1 MSDTVI
7 SHTFTFLITNM
18 LDNFYIYS
26 DFSMRCIRLTTRGCR
41 PYRLSLLGCRF
52 GRSESS
58 GFVGVFRLSSS
69 SLIRLCTCAY
79 RAHFTSRLEVSC
91 RLWLALKSVFERNEL
106 FIWIQLLSRI
116 IFHNFSII
124 TICKRNIKY
133 YIFYLIFIHLS

>member
-58 GFVGVFRLSSS
+58 GFVGGF
-69 SLIRLCTCAY
+69 
-79 RAHFTSRLEVSC
+79 H
-91 RLWLALKSVFERNEL
+91 RLWLSNRGLGPRGRSRRNRCRYRYICRPNRIRFPLRGRLKNKNRVRATYTL
-106 FIWIQLLSRI
+106 RQD
-116 IFHNFSII
+116 
-124 TICKRNIKY
+124 
-133 YIFYLIFIHLS
+133 

>member
-69 SLIRLCTCAY
+69 SLIRLCTCIGVRNYWDWRRY
-79 RAHFTSRLEVSC
+79 RYTCRPAGLSARGNCRPKQIRFPLRGRL
-91 RLWLALKSVFERNEL
+91 K
-106 FIWIQLLSRI
+106 LLR
-116 IFHNFSII
+116 FSDGL
-124 TICKRNIKY
+124 NVLSG
-133 YIFYLIFIHLS
+133 FY